1 MDYMIKPLTHVV
13 NLSIT
18 FRTFPDFFQT
28 TKVIL
33 IYIKSKE
40 KSNLNNYRPISL
52 PSVGLLAKVVEV
64 PTSKLIRKQTSTV
77 LANCQFWFRHS
88 KNTADALFTTNICLM
103 DLINPNKKV

>member
-1 MDYMIKPLTHVV
+1 MIKPLTHIV

-18 FRTFPDFFQT
+18 SRTFPDFFQT
-28 TKVIL
+28 AKVIL
-33 IYIKSKE
+33 VYIKSKE

-52 PSVGLLAKVVEV
+52 PSVLAKVVEV
-64 PTSKLIRKQTSTV
+64 PTSKLLRKQTSTV
-77 LANCQFWFRHS
+77 LANCQFGFGHI